1 MQYSYGNHI
10 TQRNVMPSYRVLQ
23 AQHTHT
29 SNINTLKERIAKE
42 NRPNQ
47 KPYLV
52 NSKEFFF
59 FFYLKTKQTKQ
70 KENEERRKS
79 ERRTKAQEE
88 GNNTTSQTRRQTS
101 WNLARVGKVMRAG
114 HRQGGGVGGC
124 SSGVI
129 WENIVGSEVSE
140 CRRTHTHFSNIRR
153 GSLQR
158 LSF

>member
-59 FFYLKTKQTKQ
+59 FFTWKRNKLNERKTK
-70 KENEERRKS
+70 KEEKAKGEPRLRRKGTTQHH
-79 ERRTKAQEE
+79 RRGAKRAETWRGWVKWWEPAIGKAMA
-88 GNNTTSQTRRQTS
+88 SQGVFVRRRLRNQHR
-101 WNLARVGKVMRAG
+101 RV
-114 HRQGGGVGGC
+114 
-124 SSGVI
+124 
-129 WENIVGSEVSE
+129 EVFWVQAD
-140 CRRTHTHFSNIRR
+140 THTFRISAREAFR
-153 GSLQR
+153 S
-158 LSF
+158 